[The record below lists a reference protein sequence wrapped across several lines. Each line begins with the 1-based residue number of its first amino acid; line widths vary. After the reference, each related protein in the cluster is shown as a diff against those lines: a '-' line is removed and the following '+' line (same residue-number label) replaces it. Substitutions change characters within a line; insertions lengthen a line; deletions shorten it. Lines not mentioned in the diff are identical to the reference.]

1 MYYIMHMIQMQNK
14 TRKQSHWLIVFL
26 YIAWIFSNS
35 LMNGEISSGTSGNL
49 TRQLLAIL
57 SSLGIH
63 LSFDFF
69 HHLIRK
75 TAHFCE
81 YALLGLLVTLCNRKK
96 PLWSSSK
103 ITAIVFCIIP
113 PLLDECLQLFVPG
126 RSGALTDSLLDMC
139 GYAFGTLFTI
149 CVIKLIQRFRRHTKQ
164 KV

>member
-1 MYYIMHMIQMQNK
+1 MHMTQMQNK
-14 TRKQSHWLIVFL
+14 TQKQYHWLIVFL

-57 SSLGIH
+57 SYFGVH

-81 YALLGLLVTLCNRKK
+81 YALLGLLVTVCNRRR
-96 PLWSSSK
+96 PLFSSSK
-103 ITAIVFCIIP
+103 ITTVVFCIIP
-113 PLLDECLQLFVPG
+113 PLMDECLQLFIPG

-139 GYAFGTLFTI
+139 GYAFGTLFTMI
-149 CVIKLIQRFRRHTKQ
+149 VVQIVLKCRKQ
-164 KV
+164 

>member
-1 MYYIMHMIQMQNK
+1 MTQMQNN
-14 TRKQSHWLIVFL
+14 TRKQKFHWLIVFL
-26 YIAWIFSNS
+26 YIVWIFSNS

-57 SSLGIH
+57 SSMGIH

-96 PLWSSSK
+96 PLFSSSK
-103 ITAIVFCIIP
+103 ITTAVFCIIP
-113 PLLDECLQLFVPG
+113 PLMDECLQLFIPG

-139 GYAFGTLFTI
+139 GYAFGALFTL
-149 CVIKLIQRFRRHTKQ
+149 CMMKLMQKFTGLPKQ
-164 KV
+164 